1 MNTKKLCKISGALGV
16 TALTLMIA
24 LQMPARDV
32 VAACQQQTQISATG
46 TELVQ
51 LNCQHTPQQSWM
63 SWFQGNSRSTQFH
76 FIDLLELLNR
86 LHSKQSTPSQ

>member
-1 MNTKKLCKISGALGV
+1 MNTKKLCAISGVVSLC
-16 TALTLMIA
+16 TLTLVVA
-24 LQMPARDV
+24 LQMPAGDA
-32 VAACQQQTQISATG
+32 VASCQQQVQMSATG

-51 LNCQHTPQQSWM
+51 LSCQHKPQQSWM